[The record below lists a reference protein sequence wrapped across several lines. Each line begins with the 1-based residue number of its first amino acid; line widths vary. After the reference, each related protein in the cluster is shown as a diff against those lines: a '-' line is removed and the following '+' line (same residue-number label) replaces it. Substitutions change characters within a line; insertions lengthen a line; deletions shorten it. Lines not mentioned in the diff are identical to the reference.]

1 MVIVR
6 FRHLSI
12 LSTPVPK
19 SPHRSWTSATVSLKS
34 SFGTNLFAVPY
45 PSPSNPIRPKTPRI
59 NPAFR
64 FIASDATVDIYIN
77 SLLPIQCQYPDGMTI
92 FFLVPAS
99 NGEVESYRRYGVEEF
114 GKVRVCKGLRDGLMM
129 IIYALYITGDN
140 RKLIKRIGLKL
151 VHLLYGAERWYTP
164 RGGFLSRK
172 TTGAVAR

>member
-77 SLLPIQCQYPDGMTI
+77 SPPPNTMP
-92 FFLVPAS
+92 VS
-99 NGEVESYRRYGVEEF
+99 
-114 GKVRVCKGLRDGLMM
+114 
-129 IIYALYITGDN
+129 
-140 RKLIKRIGLKL
+140 
-151 VHLLYGAERWYTP
+151 RWYDY
-164 RGGFLSRK
+164 FLSGPRVEW
-172 TTGAVAR
+172 GG